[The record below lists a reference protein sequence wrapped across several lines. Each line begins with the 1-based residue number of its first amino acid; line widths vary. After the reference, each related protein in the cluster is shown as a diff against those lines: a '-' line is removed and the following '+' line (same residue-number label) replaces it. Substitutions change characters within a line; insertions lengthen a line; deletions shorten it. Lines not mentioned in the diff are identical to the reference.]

1 MRRLI
6 DALADDTDFFIEQ
19 VQITAIVFDNSDDVT
34 IWATTFFDQEPHFFH
49 LGLQFQ
55 QLDLLLRLAGERA
68 GKLQEDVADA
78 LATVTE
84 WPCLLEYTSEA
95 EPPVPL
101 PSVALKLSC
110 TYPAD
115 GPFGDDDE
123 TDEDEGADDDT
134 FNISIDPDADEAD
147 TSEYEAG
154 MPHNI
159 FYLEDVF
166 LRVEP

>member
-55 QLDLLLRLAGERA
+55 ALDLILRLAGPRA
-68 GKLQEDVADA
+68 EALQEDVAEA

-84 WPCLLEYTSEA
+84 WPCLLEYTSEE
-95 EPPVPL
+95 EPPVAL
-101 PSVALKLSC
+101 PNVALKLSC

-115 GPFGDDDE
+115 GPFGEDEEGDDE
-123 TDEDEGADDDT
+123 EEET
-134 FNISIDPDADEAD
+134 FDISTDPDADDE
-147 TSEYEAG
+147 SEYEPG
-154 MPHNI
+154 TPHNI
-159 FYLEDVF
+159 FYLEGIF

>member
-55 QLDLLLRLAGERA
+55 SLDLILRLADTRA
-68 GKLQEDVADA
+68 AALQEEVAEA

-84 WPCLLEYTSEA
+84 WPCLLEYTSE
-95 EPPVPL
+95 EKPPVLL
-101 PSVALKLSC
+101 PNVALKLSC

-115 GPFGDDDE
+115 EPF
-123 TDEDEGADDDT
+123 EGEE
-134 FNISIDPDADEAD
+134 DEAD
-147 TSEYEAG
+147 ETFTIGMEADKEDEEEYESGA
-154 MPHNI
+154 PHNI
-159 FYLEDVF
+159 FYLEGVF

>member
-55 QLDLLLRLAGERA
+55 SLDLLLRLADTRA
-68 GKLQEDVADA
+68 AALQEEVAEA

-84 WPCLLEYTSEA
+84 WPCLLEYTSE
-95 EPPVPL
+95 EKPPVQL
-101 PSVALKLSC
+101 PNVALKLSC

-115 GPFGDDDE
+115 EPF
-123 TDEDEGADDDT
+123 EGEE
-134 FNISIDPDADEAD
+134 DEAD
-147 TSEYEAG
+147 ETFTIGMEADKEDEEEYEPGA
-154 MPHNI
+154 PHNI
-159 FYLEDVF
+159 FYLEGVF

>member
-19 VQITAIVFDNSDDVT
+19 VQLTAIVFDNSDDVT

-55 QLDLLLRLAGERA
+55 SLDLILRLADTRA
-68 GKLQEDVADA
+68 AALQEEVAEA

-84 WPCLLEYTSEA
+84 WPCLLEYTSE
-95 EPPVPL
+95 ERPPVQL
-101 PSVALKLSC
+101 PNVALKLSC

-115 GPFGDDDE
+115 DLLDDE
-123 TDEDEGADDDT
+123 EDESDT
-134 FNISIDPDADEAD
+134 FHIGLDAEKEAEED
-147 TSEYEAG
+147 DYAPG
-154 MPHNI
+154 APHNI
-159 FYLEDVF
+159 FYLEGVF